1 VIDETDNI
9 DDDMNN
15 SVGHCRSLSM
25 IKSSSLVVFKNF
37 FERFY
42 QQRENTSSNRSDEID
57 DCQDKR

>member
-1 VIDETDNI
+1 MIDETNNI
-9 DDDMNN
+9 DNDMNN
-15 SVGHCRSLSM
+15 SAEHCRSLSM

-57 DCQDKR
+57 DCQDER